1 MQRFIRWYGAGPLH
15 LVALIACFVIAGYA
29 AVRLVPAN
37 PSGITKWFVGAAI
50 AHDLLLFPAYSLVDR
65 ALIARNGGHP
75 PAGVTWINHIRVPAC
90 LSGLLLLV
98 WFPIILR
105 KPPGFRYA
113 TTFSTAPY
121 LRRWLLVTAILFTLS
136 AAIYLARLIQANSR
150 ERTHRP
156 QADLDHPAES
166 RPQ

>member
-29 AVRLVPAN
+29 AARLIPAN

-65 ALIARNGGHP
+65 ALTARNGRHP

-105 KPPGFRYA
+105 KPPGYRNI

-121 LRRWLLVTAILFTLS
+121 LRRWLLVTASLFALS
-136 AAIYLARLIQANSR
+136 AAIYLARLIQAHSR
-150 ERTHRP
+150 GPMRRSQA
-156 QADLDHPAES
+156 QADEPAK
-166 RPQ
+166 P